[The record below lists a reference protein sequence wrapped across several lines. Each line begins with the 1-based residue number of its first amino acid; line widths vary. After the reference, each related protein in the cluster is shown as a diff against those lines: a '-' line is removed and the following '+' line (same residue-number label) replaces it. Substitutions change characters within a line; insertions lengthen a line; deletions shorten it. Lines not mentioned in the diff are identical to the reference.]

1 MSATGNINGR
11 PLMRLF
17 SSDLTRNFAI
27 GFAIGALAIL
37 VQLSPDELTAIPQAF
52 AASIR

>member
-1 MSATGNINGR
+1 
-11 PLMRLF
+11 MRFL

-27 GFAIGALAIL
+27 GFAVGAVAIL
-37 VQLSPDELTAIPQAF
+37 VQMSPDQLTAIPQAF